1 MIKSMTGYGKVNYTD
16 ENLNLDIEI
25 RSVNSRYLDMN
36 IRMPN
41 QLLFLEDKITKQL
54 KSIIKRGRVEVYI
67 RSKNKNLATSKI
79 HVDEKSVLET
89 KEAFEKIA
97 EIADLNFDS
106 KNIELKDLLFN
117 SDILVFEPK
126 ELDDKYLEEI
136 ILSNLDI
143 ATSKLL
149 DMKIEE
155 GSNLEKDLI
164 NNVNLLKDYKDE
176 IEVYAKDIKEEI
188 KEKLLTNI
196 EESLDTGKI
205 DQDRLANEIIYY
217 ADKSDINEELTRLD
231 SHFKQFINT
240 INSSDS
246 SGKKLDFITQEFL
259 RETNTIASKSSKIE
273 ITNISIEMK
282 TIIEKIKEQVQN
294 VE

>member
-1 MIKSMTGYGKVNYTD
+1 MIKSLTGYGKVNYTD

-79 HVDEKSVLET
+79 HVDEKAVLET

-97 EIADLNFDS
+97 EIADLDFDS

-136 ILSNLDI
+136 ILSNIDI